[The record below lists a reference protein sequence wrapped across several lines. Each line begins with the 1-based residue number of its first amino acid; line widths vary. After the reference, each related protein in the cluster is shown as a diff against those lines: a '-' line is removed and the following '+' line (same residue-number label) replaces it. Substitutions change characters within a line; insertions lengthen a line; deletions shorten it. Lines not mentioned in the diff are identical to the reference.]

1 MICLTIIL
9 VIPIFGVIQYIE
21 PKVENYILSPFFI
34 PASSIFTGA
43 LMSLLCFN
51 SFISSRYIVIKNF
64 NFIIFTL
71 AIIFVY
77 FIYYMSAKGLY
88 GKILL
93 PCGNLLT
100 NLCFAYMILFSIIR
114 RDNFIFRILNSKIFV
129 QIGIIS
135 YSLYIWQ
142 QLFIIPKGNYPIL
155 EQYFYFPFNLI
166 LVFIFGFLS
175 FYFLEKPFL
184 KLKERFSIY

>member
-1 MICLTIIL
+1 
-9 VIPIFGVIQYIE
+9 
-21 PKVENYILSPFFI
+21 
-34 PASSIFTGA
+34 
-43 LMSLLCFN
+43 
-51 SFISSRYIVIKNF
+51 
-64 NFIIFTL
+64 
-71 AIIFVY
+71 
-77 FIYYMSAKGLY
+77 MSAKGLY